1 MEEENK
7 YQQLSNLVRFNSVKT
22 IVETL
27 RETTNE
33 KFLVT
38 SLVCVPAH
46 PELQIENVQVQGSLN
61 DFVQDDGTLTLNLN
75 VNSCPDLHFCE
86 ETKTIQGQT
95 RSKGEITY
103 FTIHTGSVFSIV
115 IGETVIYSCSTISPT
130 FIESQDKKQEPQED
144 LSNFGDNVVS
154 LFQTKH

>member
-1 MEEENK
+1 MQENK

-38 SLVCVPAH
+38 SLVCVPDH
-46 PELQIENVQVQGSLN
+46 PELQIENVQVHGGLN
-61 DFVQDDGTLTLNLN
+61 DFVQDSGSLTLNLS
-75 VNSCPDLHFCE
+75 VESCPELHFCE

-95 RSKGEITY
+95 RCKGETC
-103 FTIHTGSVFSIV
+103 FFSIHAGSVFSIV
-115 IGETVIYSCSTISPT
+115 VEETLVYQCSTIVSP
-130 FIESQDKKQEPQED
+130 FVQPQDKKQEPQED